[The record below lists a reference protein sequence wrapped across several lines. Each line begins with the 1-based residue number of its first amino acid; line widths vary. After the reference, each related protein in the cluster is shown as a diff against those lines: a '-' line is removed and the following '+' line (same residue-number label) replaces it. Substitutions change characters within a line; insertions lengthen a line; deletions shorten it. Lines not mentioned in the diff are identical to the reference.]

1 MIRSEPLATE
11 TLGPARGGDATA
23 FVAQTEPYRRELTAY
38 CYRMLG
44 SLQEAE
50 DMVQETFLRAWQKIH
65 TYGGRGS
72 FRAWLYKIAT
82 NACLDALKR
91 RPKRTLPP
99 VRIPAA
105 DPHAPPPQPVLEP
118 IWLEPFP
125 DDLLPDVESNP
136 AVQYESRE
144 SITLAFLAAIQTLPP
159 RQRAVLILCD
169 VLDWRSAEAA
179 ALLDFSVSA
188 VNSAL
193 YRARSALSKRYSRA
207 NMEWNTGELP
217 DVDTRVLLARYVQ
230 AWEAARM
237 DDLVA
242 LLKED
247 ASFAMPPLPAWYRG
261 HEAIRAF
268 VAANILDGEAR
279 GRWRLRPTR
288 ANGGP
293 AFAWY
298 RRDELSGEYRAYA
311 IQALVLRGGLIA
323 EVTTFPIPGLFGY
336 FALPPTLAP

>member
-1 MIRSEPLATE
+1 VLRSEPRATE
-11 TLGPARGGDATA
+11 PLGSARGGDATA
-23 FVAQTEPYRRELTAY
+23 FVAQTEPHRRELTVY

-50 DMVQETFLRAWQKIH
+50 DLVQETFLRAWQKID

-82 NACLDALKR
+82 NACLDALER

-99 VRIPAA
+99 LRIPAA
-105 DPHAPPPQPVLEP
+105 DPHASPPQPVLEP
-118 IWLEPFP
+118 VWLEPFP
-125 DDLLPDVESNP
+125 DELLPDVESNP
-136 AVQYESRE
+136 AARYESRE

-159 RQRAVLILCD
+159 RQRAVLVLCD

-179 ALLDFSVSA
+179 ALLDLSVSA

-193 YRARSALSKRYSRA
+193 YRARSSLSKRYHRA
-207 NMEWNTGELP
+207 NTERNAGEL
-217 DVDTRVLLARYVQ
+217 DVDTRALLTRYVR
-230 AWEAARM
+230 AWEAARV

-261 HEAIRAF
+261 HAAIRSF

-288 ANGGP
+288 ANGEP

-298 RRDELSGEYRAYA
+298 RRDESSGEYRAFA
-311 IQALVLRGGLIA
+311 IQTLVLRGGLIA
-323 EVTTFPIPGLFGY
+323 GVTTFPTPGLFGY
-336 FALPPTLAP
+336 FALPPSLAP